1 MGSHAPPPPPAA
13 AAVALPHF
21 LLVTF
26 PAQGHI
32 NPALQ
37 FAKRLLRGGAEVTF
51 ATSVSACSRM
61 SKGQTHS
68 EGLHF
73 AAFSDGYDDGFKQG
87 DDMMHFVSEVKRR
100 GSEKLKDLIA
110 SSVGEGRPY
119 TCLVYSLLIPWA
131 AEVARDFHVPSALLW
146 IQPATVLDMYYY
158 YFHGYGEFIKNKCL
172 DPSCS
177 FELPGLPYKL
187 TSRDLPSFLAPNSSG
202 VYAFALPAFKDQL
215 DTVDQENNP
224 RILVNTFDSL
234 EPEAL
239 RAIDRYNMVGIGPL
253 IPSAFIDGLDPSDTS
268 FGVDLFHKSKDYT
281 EWLDSKAPAS
291 VIYVSFGSLAVI
303 SKRQAEELAC
313 ALLDCGRP
321 FLWVIRADQNGK
333 EEKDEDRLSCMQ
345 ELEEK
350 GMIVPWCSQLE
361 PFVPIVA
368 SHNAVPSPLARRL
381 LILLRRWSC
390 HSRIS
395 TAIPEAAF
403 KRGADLINTWDDF
416 VNEFRDYFF
425 TEFACEEFAQQEACS
440 KLHRLRQKG
449 TVREYVKEF
458 TELELQ
464 IPNLGEEEAL
474 GVFMDGLKPWA

>member
-1 MGSHAPPPPPAA
+1 MGSHAPSPPPAA
-13 AAVALPHF
+13 AAVAPPHF

-61 SKGQTHS
+61 SKGQTHL

-87 DDMMHFVSEVKRR
+87 DDMTHFVSEVKRR

-202 VYAFALPAFKDQL
+202 VYAFALPAFKNQL
-215 DTVDQENNP
+215 DTINQENNP

-253 IPSAFIDGLDPSDTS
+253 IPSAFIDGIDPSDTS
-268 FGVDLFHKSKDYT
+268 FGGDLFHKSKDYT

-291 VIYVSFGSLAVI
+291 VIYVSFGSTAVI

-333 EEKDEDRLSCMQ
+333 EEKDEDRLSCLQ

-361 PFVPIVA
+361 VLSHPSLGCFVT
-368 SHNAVPSPLARRL
+368 HCGWN
-381 LILLRRWSC
+381 
-390 HSRIS
+390 S
-395 TAIPEAAF
+395 T
-403 KRGADLINTWDDF
+403 
-416 VNEFRDYFF
+416 
-425 TEFACEEFAQQEACS
+425 
-440 KLHRLRQKG
+440 
-449 TVREYVKEF
+449 
-458 TELELQ
+458 LESL
-464 IPNLGEEEAL
+464 AL
-474 GVFMDGLKPWA
+474 GVPVVAFPQWTDQGTNAKLVEDVWRTGVRVRPNEEGLVEAEEVRRCLETVMADGERREEVRRNAVKWKELAREAAAEGGSSDRNLKNFIKEVGQGCQC